1 MNCASHHC
9 SVSSKVLRV
18 RQCFAKKTKICVP
31 HDCSASH
38 DCIWT
43 STVGFVSFGLYLV
56 SNKTCKNKTLVS
68 PCQKKQNKVAHPP
81 FKLNW
86 RRPET
91 CKKKQFHL
99 PRKFP
104 METHAHAGQ
113 KKLSIWSFMLCADST
128 PSGILPTCTYC
139 GQNGLGKFSV
149 VNTCLVP
156 IHVIHPSV
164 LVALAPTKSLC
175 EQVAE
180 TG

>member
-1 MNCASHHC
+1 M
-9 SVSSKVLRV
+9 
-18 RQCFAKKTKICVP
+18 
-31 HDCSASH
+31 
-38 DCIWT
+38 
-43 STVGFVSFGLYLV
+43 GFVSFGLYLV

-68 PCQKKQNKVAHPP
+68 PCQKRLHIPLSNLTGDVRRRAKISSTCHAN
-81 FKLNW
+81 FLWKLVHMQV
-86 RRPET
+86 
-91 CKKKQFHL
+91 K
-99 PRKFP
+99 
-104 METHAHAGQ
+104 

-156 IHVIHPSV
+156 IHVIHPSM
-164 LVALAPTKSLC
+164 LVALAPTKLLR

>member
-18 RQCFAKKTKICVP
+18 RQCFAKKQKSVFHMTAVL
-31 HDCSASH
+31 HMTVSGHQLWVSFRLV
-38 DCIWT
+38 CIW
-43 STVGFVSFGLYLV
+43 FQIRHA
-56 SNKTCKNKTLVS
+56 KTKLWFLHAKI
-68 PCQKKQNKVAHPP
+68 KKNKVAHPP

-91 CKKKQFHL
+91 CKNQFHL
-99 PRKFP
+99 PHNFP

-156 IHVIHPSV
+156 IHVIHPSM
-164 LVALAPTKSLC
+164 LVALAPTKFLR